1 MDHTTMWL
9 AHEKTIE
16 ARQRA
21 AEIRRARTSHRTGP
35 LRSLLHRIRDG
46 R

>member
-1 MDHTTMWL
+1 MDDTTMWL
-9 AHEKTIE
+9 ARERTLE

-21 AEIRRARTSHRTGP
+21 AEIRRGRTLRTP
-35 LRSLLHRIRDG
+35 LLRALVQRIRDG

>member
-9 AHEKTIE
+9 AREKTIE

-21 AEIRRARTSHRTGP
+21 AEIRRGRATRTPALRT
-35 LRSLLHRIRDG
+35 LLHRIRDG

>member
-9 AHEKTIE
+9 AREKTIE

-21 AEIRRARTSHRTGP
+21 AEIRRARTARSP
-35 LRSLLHRIRDG
+35 ALRALLHRIRDG
-46 R
+46 H